1 MPEDQSTQGPEQTPS
16 GAGGC
21 TQLKI
26 RGTQQEVPV
35 VLVGTGLAPSASQV
49 GEPVSGLLSLE
60 RTGLSKCRLMTRL
73 APGLCFMLR
82 FCFPHER
89 PLPFCL

>member
-1 MPEDQSTQGPEQTPS
+1 MPRADPKRGRRLHTAEDKRDDQG
-16 GAGGC
+16 
-21 TQLKI
+21 
-26 RGTQQEVPV
+26 RQQEVPV